1 MKTLTNEEFEKLL
14 KKYGVKTMESF
25 EINEI
30 VKYTPEQ
37 KKILKKKEK

>member
-14 KKYGVKTMESF
+14 KKYGVKTMMTF

-30 VKYTPEQ
+30 IEVLNDKN
-37 KKILKKKEK
+37 